1 MLNHERLMEGF
12 PTKIRN
18 KKKTS
23 TLTITI
29 QHWNFQQSNQA
40 QKRNK
45 GHPDWKEKKMM
56 STKDMIMYIE
66 NSKEFTYRYKIVR
79 ANK

>member
-45 GHPDWKEKKMM
+45 GHPDWKEKKNDVY
-56 STKDMIMYIE
+56 KRHDHV
-66 NSKEFTYRYKIVR
+66 YRKF
-79 ANK
+79 